1 MTPFIVGLSTPPPFL
16 MFLTNNY
23 DHTNCNTQFTICFKR
38 SANRLSSQTVMSKFA
53 IAQTVQPVRLDVIS
67 SVKTFLLVKNTKG
80 GTMSNVRGLLSVA
93 LVHRSNGTTGEAGC
107 D

>member
-67 SVKTFLLVKNTKG
+67 FGQDSLVGEEHQQGRKSAFPWPAAG
-80 GTMSNVRGLLSVA
+80 VPLS
-93 LVHRSNGTTGEAGC
+93 RQS

>member
-67 SVKTFLLVKNTKG
+67 FGQDFLVGEEHQGRNDEQCAW
-80 GTMSNVRGLLSVA
+80 VVERRLSPS
-93 LVHRSNGTTGEAGC
+93 LKRYNR
-107 D
+107 